1 MCSMKEQFH
10 SHTEGKR
17 APWSTK
23 LGKDKFN
30 LFLSFWDCQ
39 SWELKCD
46 SKWISSIRYL
56 ALFSWPMVIPCVTS
70 HSFPALN
77 TMYCADN
84 FSVCISSPHLSSEHQ
99 TWVLTIS
106 TEISKRHLNF
116 HFPSTSSLR
125 LPQLSSWQLHSSS
138 YSGQKSQHPS
148 QFLYFSHTPY
158 LIHQILSALHS
169 NCIQNLTTFYNPNPP
184 PWSRPPSFLTWI
196 TQRAS

>member
-1 MCSMKEQFH
+1 MNLMDQV
-10 SHTEGKR
+10 
-17 APWSTK
+17 
-23 LGKDKFN
+23 LGS
-30 LFLSFWDCQ
+30 LFLTNGHTLCDLTQFSSFKHYVLCWQ
-39 SWELKCD
+39 LLSL
-46 SKWISSIRYL
+46 
-56 ALFSWPMVIPCVTS
+56 
-70 HSFPALN
+70 
-77 TMYCADN
+77 
-84 FSVCISSPHLSSEHQ
+84 HLQ
-99 TWVLTIS
+99 PTPLLWTPDWVLTIS
-106 TEISKRHLNF
+106 TEVSKRHLNF

-169 NCIQNLTTFYNPNPP
+169 NCIQNLTTSYNPNPP